1 MAEARPTEVA
11 TQLTEM
17 EAQPTV
23 AIVVVRRTATAAEA
37 HLVAARTAVGAHLIA
52 AEALTAVE
60 VTHEADRV

>member
-23 AIVVVRRTATAAEA
+23 AMAVVRRTATAAEA
-37 HLVAARTAVGAHLIA
+37 HLVAVRTAV
-52 AEALTAVE
+52 EDLTAVE